1 MMTYITAT
9 PEETEALGARI
20 AKALE
25 ERGDRHAFVALFGD
39 LGVGKTAFTRGF
51 ATYLG
56 CRSVKSPTYTV
67 VNEYRSGRIPVFH
80 FDMYRLSGEDD
91 LLSIG
96 FDEYLDRAGYCIS
109 EWSENITEFLPDHA
123 IRVTI
128 TRTDHANGRQ
138 VTVENGEELTIC

>member
-1 MMTYITAT
+1 MMTFITRTA
-9 PEETEALGARI
+9 EETEALGARLAAAI
-20 AKALE
+20 EA
-25 ERGDRHAFVALFGD
+25 RGDRHAFIALFGD

-80 FDMYRLSGEDD
+80 FDMYRMEGEDD

-96 FDEYLDRAGYCIS
+96 FDEYLEKDGFCLS
-109 EWSENITEFLPDHA
+109 EWSENIVDLLPANA
-123 IRVTI
+123 IRLTI
-128 TRTDHANGRQ
+128 ARIDDEAGRRI
-138 VTVENGEELTIC
+138 TVENAEGLDLC